1 MSIRTAVLAAATVL
15 TVAGCTGS
23 GTPTAPASGVEGS
36 GSATLSAQPD
46 PAPPAVRIVDKEQ
59 ADLHLWVSNQSFED
73 DPVTVTVRIDDTV
86 VVDQPFE
93 VGSQHNWILFPIEA
107 PPGPHVLT
115 AVSDTGAET
124 RQSFTLPGAE
134 RRYAVVDYGGPGD
147 HGDRHLTWYIRS
159 TPIAFR

>member
-15 TVAGCTGS
+15 AVAGCTGS
-23 GTPTAPASGVEGS
+23 GTPTAPAAGVEVS
-36 GSATLSAQPD
+36 GSATPSAQPG
-46 PAPPAVRIVDKEQ
+46 PTPPALRIVEKEQ

-115 AVSDTGAET
+115 AVSGTGAET

-134 RRYAVVDYGGPGD
+134 RRYAVVDYWGPDD